1 MTDADL
7 PALFHD
13 AERASLRGQRQALAW
28 SRIRLISAVLAAIG
42 GAMTWKFFGDASPGG
57 ALAMV
62 AFSVALVVEIL
73 LWTQQPER
81 DWYAGRAVAESIK
94 TLAWRYAAAGA
105 PFPADAPGAQALYR
119 DRVAEVVAA
128 SEERLAM
135 VGDDPS
141 PTAAMTALRAA
152 PFEQRRA
159 AYLEHRLQEQKTWYS
174 GRAQHN
180 RTRALQW
187 RSALIAGEVA
197 AIVLAGVRTFGV
209 WEVDM
214 SGVLAAAV
222 ASGAAWLG
230 TRRHST
236 LATSYSMA
244 ARELALVRVKLL
256 DADEASWADA
266 VAEAEKSMGREHR
279 LWLASRPVEN

>member
-7 PALFHD
+7 PGLFHD
-13 AERASLRGQRQALAW
+13 AEKASLHGQRQALRW
-28 SRIRLISAVLAAIG
+28 SRIRLVSAVAAAVG
-42 GAMTWKFFGDASPGG
+42 GAMTWQVLGGYPGG
-57 ALAMV
+57 VLSMV

-81 DWYAGRAVAESIK
+81 DWYAGRAVAESVK
-94 TLAWRYAAAGA
+94 TLSWRYAVAGA
-105 PFPADAPGAQALYR
+105 PFPADAAEPTALFR
-119 DRVAEVVAA
+119 ARVAEVVAQG
-128 SEERLAM
+128 EQRLSM
-135 VGDDPS
+135 EGDDPEPS
-141 PTAAMTALRAA
+141 GAMTALRGAS
-152 PFEQRRA
+152 FDQRRT
-159 AYLEHRLQEQKTWYS
+159 AYLENRLKEQKDWYS
-174 GRAQHN
+174 TRARHN
-180 RTRALQW
+180 RQRALQW

-197 AIVLAGVRTFGV
+197 AIVLAGVRAFDV

-214 SGVLAAAV
+214 SGVLAAGV

-244 ARELALVRVKLL
+244 ARELVLVRAKLL
-256 DADEASWADA
+256 DADEGSWADA

-279 LWLASRPVEN
+279 LWLASRPVES

>member
-7 PALFHD
+7 PAFFHN
-13 AERASLRGQRQALAW
+13 AENASRRGQRQALAW
-28 SRIRLISAVLAAIG
+28 SRVRLVSAVVAAIG
-42 GAMTWKFFGDASPGG
+42 GAMTWTAFGASPGG

-62 AFSVALVVEIL
+62 AFAVALVVEIL

-94 TLAWRYAAAGA
+94 TLAWRYAVAGA
-105 PFPADAPGAQALYR
+105 PFPADAARAEALYH
-119 DRVAEVVAA
+119 DRVAEVVA
-128 SEERLAM
+128 EGEQRLSM
-135 VGDDPS
+135 EGDDPS
-141 PTAAMTALRAA
+141 PTQGMTALRAA
-152 PFEQRRA
+152 PFEQRRTE
-159 AYLEHRLQEQKTWYS
+159 YLEHRLKEQKDWYS
-174 GRAQHN
+174 ARARHN
-180 RTRALQW
+180 RQRTLQW
-187 RSALIAGEVA
+187 RIALIAGEVA
-197 AIVLAGVRTFGV
+197 AIVLAGVRTFSE
-209 WEVDM
+209 WNVDM

-244 ARELALVRVKLL
+244 ARELVLVRAKLV
-256 DADEASWADA
+256 DADEASWGDV

-279 LWLASRPVEN
+279 LWLASRPVES